1 MNIKN
6 LMAGSMLSM
15 LMASGMVAANW
26 GDVYYCQMT
35 HFDEITF
42 GGEKKSWKLEK
53 FKFKLNQAKKTLE
66 FGSGGYFNNFSMDLV
81 DVDYYFSHTV
91 WNADSSN
98 SKAYFQEGKFLT
110 ASVIFMGITSI
121 SADCD
126 KF

>member
-1 MNIKN
+1 
-6 LMAGSMLSM
+6 
-15 LMASGMVAANW
+15 
-26 GDVYYCQMT
+26 MT
-35 HFDEITF
+35 NFDEIMVE
-42 GGEKKSWKLEK
+42 GEKKSWKLEK
-53 FKFKLNQAKKTLE
+53 FKFKLNQATKTLE